1 MNILSRLF
9 GPNDVGIDLGTA
21 KTRAWVRG
29 EGLLLEEPSAER
41 SFKDGVIPDFD
52 TAKKAIRYCFAKVGR
67 CRLRSP
73 RVLISVHSDITEEQK
88 QTLERAAQAAGA
100 KKVFLIESSMAA
112 AIGAGLP
119 VSEPKGC
126 MVIDLGACMTKFAV
140 ISLAGI
146 VHSKLI
152 RVGGNEMDNA
162 IMEYMRSKHDLV
174 IGKQEAE
181 EIKIKI
187 GTAFKPEE
195 ELEYE
200 VKGTAAG
207 DGHQLSV
214 TINSREI
221 REEALSGVLG
231 QIEGA
236 LKEMLGIIEPEL
248 AADLVDNGIVLTG
261 GVAQLFGLDKRLAD
275 ATGLPVRVADEP
287 THATIEGVGVVL
299 DELDFL
305 SKHSK
310 KR

>member
-21 KTRAWVRG
+21 TTRVWVRG
-29 EGLLLEEPSAER
+29 EGLLLEEPSAEH

-52 TAKKAIRYCFAKVGR
+52 TTKKALRYCLAKAGWG
-67 CRLRSP
+67 RLRRL

-88 QTLERAAQAAGA
+88 QTLERAVMAAGA
-100 KKVFLIESSMAA
+100 KEVYLLESSMAA

-126 MVIDLGACMTKFAV
+126 MVIDLGACMAEFAV

-162 IMEYMRSKHDLV
+162 IIEYLLKKHNIV
-174 IGKQEAE
+174 VKKQEAE
-181 EIKIKI
+181 DIKIKI
-187 GTAFKPEE
+187 GTACK
-195 ELEYE
+195 LEKERDYKI
-200 VKGTAAG
+200 KGRSAD
-207 DGHQLSV
+207 DGSQIAI

-221 REEALSGVLG
+221 REEAFSVVLG
-231 QIEGA
+231 QIDGA
-236 LKEMLGIIEPEL
+236 LKEILGIIEPEL